1 MSATR
6 DPDRLLRA
14 WLDQMPDEAPDRAIA
29 AVLQATAS
37 APQVRELPRFG
48 RWRSLPMNR
57 FSIGAAALA
66 IVTLVGGGLLLNRL
80 TTPPTGGP
88 SPVTGTLG
96 PSAIPTPDDSLSP
109 TPPRISFLPS
119 VAQNGP
125 IVLIV
130 DDAAVAIAPD
140 GSTSSLP
147 LEGLFRQSC
156 LAFSSDGRSLAY
168 LADPSGYTNRLH
180 RELRVS
186 DADGSNGRVL
196 WTGLR
201 VGLQTH
207 EVVWSP
213 DRQHVVAAGVFPQSG
228 SGDGPGVV
236 IGRLDGGAAAYSPW
250 AARNLSWSSDGT
262 RLVGTRID
270 DETGFGVIEIHEI
283 ATDRTTTLVTVPDV
297 GSVAW
302 SPDGR
307 TIMYVA
313 SSVPGGTMAVHVVN
327 ADGTGDRVIWSSSKT
342 PVSMRWSPAGD
353 LLGVIAAD
361 DDEDGPSLT
370 LELLDRT
377 GAHVGS
383 VGPFSGYDPLF
394 TWSPDG
400 RSVIVTS
407 SSGSGATEA
416 RAALIV
422 PLEGGDSTVLEI
434 PPDYFMHCPIA
445 WGAAAS

>member
-37 APQVRELPRFG
+37 APQARELPRFG

-57 FSIGAAALA
+57 LSIGAAVVA
-66 IVTLVGGGLLLNRL
+66 IFALVGGGLIFNRL
-80 TTPPTGGP
+80 ITPPTGGP
-88 SPVTGTLG
+88 SPVVGTPA
-96 PSAIPTPDDSLSP
+96 PSSIATPVASP
-109 TPPRISFLPS
+109 TSPQISFLPS

-125 IVLIV
+125 IVVIV
-130 DDAAVAIAPD
+130 DGAAVAIAPD
-140 GSTSSLP
+140 GSRSTLP
-147 LEGLFRQSC
+147 LEGLSGESC
-156 LAFSSDGRSLAY
+156 PAFSSDGRSLAY
-168 LADPSGYTNRLH
+168 LADPSGYTNKLH

-236 IGRLDGGAAAYSPW
+236 IGRLDGAAAAYSPW

-270 DETGFGVIEIHEI
+270 DETGFGVIEIHDI

-302 SPDGR
+302 SPDGQ
-307 TIMYVA
+307 TITYVA

-342 PVSMRWSPAGD
+342 LLSMRWSPAGD
-353 LLGVIAAD
+353 LLGVIAYD

-400 RSVIVTS
+400 RSVVVTS
-407 SSGSGATEA
+407 SSGAGATEA

-445 WGAAAS
+445 WGAAGS